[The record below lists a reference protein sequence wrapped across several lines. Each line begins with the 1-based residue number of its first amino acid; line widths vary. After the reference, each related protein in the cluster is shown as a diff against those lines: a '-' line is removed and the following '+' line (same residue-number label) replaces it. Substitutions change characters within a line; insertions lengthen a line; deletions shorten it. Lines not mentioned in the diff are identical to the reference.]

1 MNARWLSLP
10 LSARG
15 LLRELANVVD
25 EDDALETSLAVAAD
39 ARAIGDEIARLLRA
53 FRTEYVRVRRDVC
66 VLVERGFLV
75 LDGSRLRVVDDAA
88 NDVAPVTPAPLVG
101 SAKRMRDLR
110 ARRRAATNA
119 APSHVTLRVTQVTR
133 HPLSLLRLT
142 RLI

>member
-75 LDGSRLRVVDDAA
+75 LDDAA